1 MLSKEEKYQKYRP
14 KKFLGQNFLVD
25 DNIARKIVNSLN
37 IDAGDTVLE
46 IGPGYGALTKH
57 IVNICRNYFAVEIDA
72 DMAANLKD
80 TYSEKIN
87 IISKDI
93 LTVDI
98 AKEITA
104 KNSERIKI
112 IGNIPY
118 NITTEILFKI
128 FESRAY
134 ISEAVLMMQ
143 KEVAQRLTSKPGLK
157 DYGIL
162 AVQTQH
168 YCKPTVLFGVP
179 PTAFFPKPTVNSSI
193 VRLVFEERGGNVT
206 DEALFKKIVKDS
218 FGKRRKVMR
227 NSLKDLF
234 AEKNIGFTDIDF
246 DFSRRPESLSVA
258 EFEQLS
264 NSVYNTIDSGD
275 EH

>member
-1 MLSKEEKYQKYRP
+1 LLSKEEKYQKYRP

-25 DNIARKIVNSLN
+25 DNIARKIVNCLN
-37 IDAGDTVLE
+37 IDIGDTVLE

-57 IVNICRNYFAVEIDA
+57 IVGICANYFAVEIDA
-72 DMAANLKD
+72 DMGANLKE
-80 TYSEKIN
+80 TYADKIN
-87 IISKDI
+87 VISKDI
-93 LTVDI
+93 LAVDI
-98 AKEITA
+98 AREIITKE
-104 KNSERIKI
+104 SRRIKI

-134 ISEAVLMMQ
+134 VSEAVLMMQ
-143 KEVAQRLTSKPGLK
+143 KEVAQRLTSNPGLK

-162 AVQTQH
+162 AVQTRH

-193 VRLVFEERGGNVT
+193 VRLVFEQRSRDVM
-206 DEALFKKIVKDS
+206 DEVLFRKIVRES

-227 NSLKDLF
+227 NSLKNLF
-234 AEKNIGFTDIDF
+234 AENNVSFADIDF

-264 NSVYNTIDSGD
+264 NNVYGVIKSVD